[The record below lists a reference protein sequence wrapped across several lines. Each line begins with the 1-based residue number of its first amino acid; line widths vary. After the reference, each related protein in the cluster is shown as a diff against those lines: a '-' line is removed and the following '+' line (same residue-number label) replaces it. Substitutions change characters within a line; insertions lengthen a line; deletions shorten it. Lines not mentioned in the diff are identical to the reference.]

1 MTRKWVL
8 MACMLLT
15 AGNTLADSLD
25 LNLNND
31 AARLTFSWDARDNK
45 LTFDAGW
52 LHHQDTGDVV
62 NVGLHLIDFAAS
74 GPSAPEVGIG
84 GKLFYVDADT
94 VPGSSSGGALGLGG
108 FFRYNFPQADR
119 FGIRGQLYFA
129 PDVVAFGDSTG
140 YLEAS
145 LGLTYDVLREADIY
159 IGARYVR
166 AKFENQADFTLDS
179 GLHVGVRLK
188 F

>member
-1 MTRKWVL
+1 MLKNAVL
-8 MACMLLT
+8 IALLLGLGS
-15 AGNTLADSLD
+15 AASADSLD

-31 AARLTFSWDARDNK
+31 AARLTFSWDARDDK

-52 LHHQDTGDVV
+52 LHHQDTG
-62 NVGLHLIDFAAS
+62 NVAHLGLHLVDFAAS

-84 GKLFYVDADT
+84 GKLFYIDADT
-94 VPGSSSGGALGLGG
+94 TPSSSQGGALGLGG

-119 FGIRGQLYFA
+119 FGIVGSLYFA
-129 PDVVAFGDSTG
+129 PDVVAFGDSDG

-145 LGLTYDVLREADIY
+145 VGLSYDVLRDADIY
-159 IGARYVR
+159 LGARYVK
-166 AKFENQADFTLDS
+166 AKFENLPDLAMDT
-179 GLHVGVRLK
+179 GLHLGIRLN

>member
-1 MTRKWVL
+1 MFRKWVL

-15 AGNTLADSLD
+15 AGNALAESLD
-25 LNLNND
+25 FNLNND

-52 LHHQDTGDVV
+52 LHHQDSGDVV
-62 NVGLHLIDFAAS
+62 HLGLHLVDFAAS
-74 GPSAPEVGIG
+74 GPAAPEVGIG
-84 GKLFYVDADT
+84 GKLFYVDGKT
-94 VPGSSSGGALGLGG
+94 SPSSSQGGALGLGG

-140 YLEAS
+140 YVEVS
-145 LGLTYDVLREADIY
+145 LGLTYDVLRDADVY

-166 AKFENQADFTLDS
+166 AEFENAPDLTIDT
-179 GLHVGVRLK
+179 GLHVGLRLK

>member
-1 MTRKWVL
+1 MTKNWLLIACLL
-8 MACMLLT
+8 MS
-15 AGNTLADSLD
+15 AGNTLAESLD
-25 LNLNND
+25 FNLNND

-52 LHHQDTGDVV
+52 LHHQDRGDVAH
-62 NVGLHLIDFAAS
+62 VGLHLVDFAAS
-74 GPSAPEVGIG
+74 GPAAPEVGIG
-84 GKLFYVDADT
+84 GKLFYVDGDT
-94 VPGSSSGGALGLGG
+94 GPVSASGGALGLGG

-129 PDVVAFGDSTG
+129 PDVVAFGDSKG

-145 LGLTYDVLREADIY
+145 LGLTYDVLRDADIY
-159 IGARYVR
+159 IGARYVK
-166 AKFENQADFTLDS
+166 AEFENTPDMTIDS
-179 GLHVGVRLK
+179 GLHIGLRLK